1 MCLGRFYD
9 SSLWCWWLCLC
20 HNYFLS
26 ESEVSKA
33 NQENAYQGNLYWF
46 PLFCFRNL
54 KIFPLP
60 LIWSV
65 SLKPQYGLKLFLSL
79 IFVLSLLFLTYFKCY
94 LKKKLCWQK
103 QVLSTIIYITI
114 CESFILMLTHLFS
127 SDQYIL
133 SILQKEIRIKSD
145 FISNH

>member
-1 MCLGRFYD
+1 MIPLSGADGFASVIIISYLKVKWAKQTKKMLTKAIYTDSPCCASETSRF
-9 SSLWCWWLCLC
+9 
-20 HNYFLS
+20 F
-26 ESEVSKA
+26 
-33 NQENAYQGNLYWF
+33 
-46 PLFCFRNL
+46 
-54 KIFPLP
+54 
-60 LIWSV
+60 
-65 SLKPQYGLKLFLSL
+65 LFLL
-79 IFVLSLLFLTYFKCY
+79 FGQCLSSFNMVWNYSYLSFLLYLSFFLPTLSVIK
-94 LKKKLCWQK
+94 KKKLLPN